1 MVEDKKN
8 TTKKK
13 TLSLKIGSSIKSNPI
28 QGFESGAT
36 VVVERKRVRKVVP
49 TTNIQ
54 DLPETEKK
62 ISSVISPSIKESIEK
77 VPEGETKQL
86 KKSGVILKRLSKEEQ
101 KRLQEAKNEA
111 DKKDVLKEIGGI
123 INDQS
128 TKEVVDELENK
139 AIVEDK
145 SEDKIFEFKQPL
157 IEPNQTDDQQEKKK
171 PTTGFGR
178 KNLRERKVTIV
189 TALSGMDERTRSLA
203 AYKRSKQKTK
213 RNDFSKENQQKI
225 VREVNISDH
234 VTVKDLAIK
243 MAEKSGDVIKSL
255 MKMGMM
261 ATVNEIL
268 DADTAELLVTEFG
281 HKFKRDNVEELQKG
295 LISHNDDAI
304 KDSER
309 PPIVTIMG
317 HVDHG
322 KTSLLDKLRNSNI
335 VSGESGGITQHIGAY
350 QIEHNNKKITFIDTP
365 GHAAF
370 TEMRARGANV
380 TDIIILIVA
389 ADDGVMPQT
398 QEAIAH
404 AKSANV
410 PIIVAINKCDKP
422 EANPKKIKEQLLSEE
437 IIVEEF
443 SGDVQCIEISAETGM
458 NFDKLLESIVLQS
471 ELADLKANN
480 KTFAEGSVIE
490 ANIDKG
496 RGVIANIII
505 TNGCLKIGDIAV
517 AGTEFGR
524 VRAILDDQGKNLK
537 EALPSTPIQMLG
549 FGNAPLAGDGFVIVD
564 SEKKALDLIEIR
576 KEIFKTN
583 IQPKT
588 IKSFDTDSVFDF
600 AGDSKENV
608 EIVLKSD
615 TRGST
620 EAIVN
625 QINKIASNKININV
639 IHSGVG
645 LINESDV
652 ALAEASN
659 ALLISFSTSVTK
671 EAKLK
676 AKNSKINISNFS
688 IIYELI
694 TYVSDY
700 ATGQLKPEIKENY
713 LGKAEILKVFK
724 VSKVGSVAGCLVAD
738 GVIQKGANA
747 RILRDSTSI
756 YEGTVTTLMR
766 EKNEAKEVN
775 AGTECGI
782 GLKEFNEYKEGDI
795 IEVFNI
801 EEVSQAL

>member
-13 TLSLKIGSSIKSNPI
+13 TLSLKLGSSVKSNPI
-28 QGFESGAT
+28 KSFESGST
-36 VVVERKRVRKVVP
+36 VIVERKRLRKNVIASAEKIEP
-49 TTNIQ
+49 
-54 DLPETEKK
+54 EKK
-62 ISSVISPSIKESIEK
+62 QSPKLNEPEKKVEREVKE
-77 VPEGETKQL
+77 V
-86 KKSGVILKRLSKEEQ
+86 KKSGKILKRLSKEEQ
-101 KRLQEAKNEA
+101 KKLQEAKNEA
-111 DKKDVLKEIGGI
+111 DKEDVLKEIGGI
-123 INDQS
+123 VNEQPQESKEEQLKVTEESQEEIIKVVEEKDNKPVTIFTETELNEDQ
-128 TKEVVDELENK
+128 KD
-139 AIVEDK
+139 
-145 SEDKIFEFKQPL
+145 
-157 IEPNQTDDQQEKKK
+157 KKK
-171 PTTGFGR
+171 PSGGYGR

-213 RNDFSKENQQKI
+213 KNISNNDPQQKI
-225 VREVNISDH
+225 IREVNIPEH
-234 VTVKDLAIK
+234 VTVKELAIK

-261 ATVNEIL
+261 ATINETL
-268 DADTAELLVTEFG
+268 DADTAELIVTEFG
-281 HKFKRDNVEELQKG
+281 HKFKRENVEELEKD
-295 LISHNDDAI
+295 LISHNDNAA
-304 KDSER
+304 KDSIR

-350 QIEHNNKKITFIDTP
+350 QIKHNDKKITFIDTP

-398 QEAIAH
+398 QEAISH

-437 IIVEEF
+437 IIVEEL
-443 SGDVQCIEISAETGM
+443 SGDVQCVEISAETGM

-480 KTFAEGSVIE
+480 ETYAEGSVIE
-490 ANIDKG
+490 ANVDKG
-496 RGVIANIII
+496 RGVISNIII
-505 TNGCLKIGDIAV
+505 TNGCLKVGDIAV
-517 AGTEFGR
+517 AGSEYGR

-537 EALPSTPIQMLG
+537 EALPSSPIQMLG
-549 FGNAPLAGDGFVIVD
+549 LGNAPLAGDSFVIVD
-564 SEKKALDLIEIR
+564 TEKKALELINIR
-576 KEIFKTN
+576 KEIYKTKT
-583 IQPKT
+583 QPKSVKT
-588 IKSFDTDSVFDF
+588 FDNETAFNF
-600 AGDSKENV
+600 ASQSKELV

-625 QINKIASNKININV
+625 QINKILSDKVNINV

-652 ALAEASN
+652 ALAAASN
-659 ALLISFSTSVTK
+659 ALLVSFNTSATK
-671 EAKLK
+671 EAKIK
-676 AKNSKINISNFS
+676 AKVNKTNIADFS

-724 VSKVGSVAGCLVAD
+724 VSKVGSVAGCMVTD
-738 GVIQKGANA
+738 GMVEKGANA
-747 RILRDSTSI
+747 RILRDDNSI
-756 YEGTVTTLMR
+756 YEGKIVTLMR

-775 AGTECGI
+775 TGTECGI

-795 IEVFNI
+795 IEVFNV
-801 EEVSQAL
+801 EEVSQTL

>member
-13 TLSLKIGSSIKSNPI
+13 TLSLKLGSSVKSNPI
-28 QGFESGAT
+28 KSFESGST
-36 VVVERKRVRKVVP
+36 VIVERKRLRKNVIASAEKIEPEKKQSPKLDEPEKKV
-49 TTNIQ
+49 
-54 DLPETEKK
+54 ETE
-62 ISSVISPSIKESIEK
+62 VKE
-77 VPEGETKQL
+77 V
-86 KKSGVILKRLSKEEQ
+86 KKSGKILKRLSKEEQ
-101 KRLQEAKNEA
+101 KKLQEAKNAA
-111 DKKDVLKEIGGI
+111 DKEDVLKEIGGI
-123 INDQS
+123 VNEQPQESKEEQLKATEESQEEIIKVVEEKDNKPVTTFKETELNEDQ
-128 TKEVVDELENK
+128 KD
-139 AIVEDK
+139 
-145 SEDKIFEFKQPL
+145 
-157 IEPNQTDDQQEKKK
+157 KKK
-171 PTTGFGR
+171 PSGGYGR

-213 RNDFSKENQQKI
+213 KNISNNDPQQKI
-225 VREVNISDH
+225 IREVNIPEH
-234 VTVKDLAIK
+234 VTVKELAIK

-261 ATVNEIL
+261 ATINETL
-268 DADTAELLVTEFG
+268 DADTAELIVTEFG
-281 HKFKRDNVEELQKG
+281 HKFKRENVEELEKD
-295 LISHNDDAI
+295 LISHNDNAA
-304 KDSER
+304 KDSIR

-350 QIEHNNKKITFIDTP
+350 QIKHNDKKITFIDTP

-398 QEAIAH
+398 QEAISH

-437 IIVEEF
+437 IIVEEL
-443 SGDVQCIEISAETGM
+443 SGDVQCVEISAETGM

-480 KTFAEGSVIE
+480 ETYAEGSVIE
-490 ANIDKG
+490 ANVDKG
-496 RGVIANIII
+496 RGVISNIII
-505 TNGCLKIGDIAV
+505 TNGCLKVGDIAV
-517 AGTEFGR
+517 AGSEYGR

-537 EALPSTPIQMLG
+537 EALPSSPIQMLG
-549 FGNAPLAGDGFVIVD
+549 LGNAPLAGDSFVIVD
-564 SEKKALDLIEIR
+564 TEKKALELINIR
-576 KEIFKTN
+576 KEIYKTKT
-583 IQPKT
+583 QPKSVKT
-588 IKSFDTDSVFDF
+588 FDNETAFNF
-600 AGDSKENV
+600 ASQSKELV

-625 QINKIASNKININV
+625 QINKILSDKVNINV

-652 ALAEASN
+652 ALAAASN
-659 ALLISFSTSVTK
+659 ALLVSFNTSATK
-671 EAKLK
+671 EAKIK
-676 AKNSKINISNFS
+676 AKVNKTNIADFS

-724 VSKVGSVAGCLVAD
+724 VSKVGSVAGCMVMD
-738 GVIQKGANA
+738 GMVEKGANA
-747 RILRDSTSI
+747 RILRNDNSI
-756 YEGTVTTLMR
+756 YEGEIVTLMR

-775 AGTECGI
+775 TGTECGI

-795 IEVFNI
+795 IEVFNV
-801 EEVSQAL
+801 EEVSQTL

>member
-13 TLSLKIGSSIKSNPI
+13 TLSLKLGSSVKSNPI
-28 QGFESGAT
+28 KSFESGST
-36 VVVERKRVRKVVP
+36 VIVERKRLRKNVIASAEKIEPEKKQSPKLDEPEKKV
-49 TTNIQ
+49 
-54 DLPETEKK
+54 ETE
-62 ISSVISPSIKESIEK
+62 VKE
-77 VPEGETKQL
+77 V
-86 KKSGVILKRLSKEEQ
+86 KKSGKILKRLSKEEQ
-101 KRLQEAKNEA
+101 KKLQEAKNAA
-111 DKKDVLKEIGGI
+111 DKEDVLKEIGGI
-123 INDQS
+123 VNEQPQESKEEQLKATEESQEEIIKVVEEKDNKPVTTFKETELNEDQ
-128 TKEVVDELENK
+128 KD
-139 AIVEDK
+139 
-145 SEDKIFEFKQPL
+145 
-157 IEPNQTDDQQEKKK
+157 KKK
-171 PTTGFGR
+171 PSGGYGR

-213 RNDFSKENQQKI
+213 KNISNNDPQQKI
-225 VREVNISDH
+225 IREVNIPEH
-234 VTVKDLAIK
+234 VTVKELAIK

-261 ATVNEIL
+261 ATINETL
-268 DADTAELLVTEFG
+268 DADTAELIVTEFG
-281 HKFKRDNVEELQKG
+281 HKFKRENVEELEKD
-295 LISHNDDAI
+295 LISHNDNAA
-304 KDSER
+304 KDSIR

-350 QIEHNNKKITFIDTP
+350 QIKHNDKKITFIDTP

-380 TDIIILIVA
+380 TDIIILIIA

-398 QEAIAH
+398 QEAISH

-437 IIVEEF
+437 IIVEEL
-443 SGDVQCIEISAETGM
+443 SGDVQCVEISAETGM

-480 KTFAEGSVIE
+480 ETYAEGSVIE
-490 ANIDKG
+490 ANVDKG
-496 RGVIANIII
+496 RGVISNIII
-505 TNGCLKIGDIAV
+505 TNGCLKVGDIAV
-517 AGTEFGR
+517 AGSEYGR

-537 EALPSTPIQMLG
+537 EALPSSPIQMLG
-549 FGNAPLAGDGFVIVD
+549 LGNAPLAGDSFVIVD
-564 SEKKALDLIEIR
+564 TEKKALELINIR
-576 KEIFKTN
+576 KEIYKTKT
-583 IQPKT
+583 QPKSVKT
-588 IKSFDTDSVFDF
+588 FDNETAFNF
-600 AGDSKENV
+600 ASQSKELV

-625 QINKIASNKININV
+625 QINKILSDKVNINV

-652 ALAEASN
+652 ALAAASN
-659 ALLISFSTSVTK
+659 ALLVSFNTSATK
-671 EAKLK
+671 EAKIK
-676 AKNSKINISNFS
+676 AKVNKTNIADFS

-724 VSKVGSVAGCLVAD
+724 VSKVGSVAGCMVTD
-738 GVIQKGANA
+738 GMVEKGANA
-747 RILRDSTSI
+747 RILRDDNSI
-756 YEGTVTTLMR
+756 YEGKIVTLMR

-775 AGTECGI
+775 IGTECGI

-795 IEVFNI
+795 IEVFNV
-801 EEVSQAL
+801 EEVSQTL

>member
-13 TLSLKIGSSIKSNPI
+13 TLSLKLGSSVKSNPI
-28 QGFESGAT
+28 KSFESGST
-36 VVVERKRVRKVVP
+36 VIVERKRLRKNVIASAEKIEPEKKQTPKLDEPEKKV
-49 TTNIQ
+49 
-54 DLPETEKK
+54 ETE
-62 ISSVISPSIKESIEK
+62 VKE
-77 VPEGETKQL
+77 V
-86 KKSGVILKRLSKEEQ
+86 KKSGKILKRLSKEEQ
-101 KRLQEAKNEA
+101 KKLQEAKNAA
-111 DKKDVLKEIGGI
+111 DKEDVLKEIGGI
-123 INDQS
+123 VNEQPQESKEEQLKATEESQEEIIRVAEEKDNKPVTTFKETELNEDQ
-128 TKEVVDELENK
+128 KD
-139 AIVEDK
+139 
-145 SEDKIFEFKQPL
+145 
-157 IEPNQTDDQQEKKK
+157 KKK
-171 PTTGFGR
+171 PSSGYGR

-213 RNDFSKENQQKI
+213 KNISNNDPQQKI
-225 VREVNISDH
+225 IREVNIPEH
-234 VTVKDLAIK
+234 VTVKELAIK

-261 ATVNEIL
+261 ATINETL
-268 DADTAELLVTEFG
+268 DADTAELIVTEFG
-281 HKFKRDNVEELQKG
+281 HKFKRENVEELEKD
-295 LISHNDDAI
+295 LISHNDNAA
-304 KDSER
+304 KDSIR

-350 QIEHNNKKITFIDTP
+350 QIKHNDKKITFIDTP

-398 QEAIAH
+398 QEAISH

-437 IIVEEF
+437 IIVEEL
-443 SGDVQCIEISAETGM
+443 SGDVQCVEISAETGM

-480 KTFAEGSVIE
+480 ETYAEGSVIE
-490 ANIDKG
+490 ANVDKG
-496 RGVIANIII
+496 RGVISNIII
-505 TNGCLKIGDIAV
+505 TNGCLKVGDIAV
-517 AGTEFGR
+517 AGSEYGR

-537 EALPSTPIQMLG
+537 EALPSSPIQMLG
-549 FGNAPLAGDGFVIVD
+549 LGNAPLAGDSFVIVD
-564 SEKKALDLIEIR
+564 TEKKALELINIR
-576 KEIFKTN
+576 KEIYKTKT
-583 IQPKT
+583 QPKSVKT
-588 IKSFDTDSVFDF
+588 FDNETAFNF
-600 AGDSKENV
+600 ASQSKELV

-625 QINKIASNKININV
+625 QINKILSDKVNINV

-652 ALAEASN
+652 ALAAASN
-659 ALLISFSTSVTK
+659 ALLVSFNTSATK
-671 EAKLK
+671 EAKIK
-676 AKNSKINISNFS
+676 AKVNKTNIADFS

-724 VSKVGSVAGCLVAD
+724 VSKVGSVAGCMVTD
-738 GVIQKGANA
+738 GMVEKGANA
-747 RILRDSTSI
+747 RILRDDNSI
-756 YEGTVTTLMR
+756 YEGKIVTLMR

-775 AGTECGI
+775 TGTECGI

-795 IEVFNI
+795 IEVFNV
-801 EEVSQAL
+801 EEVSQTL

>member
-13 TLSLKIGSSIKSNPI
+13 TLSLKLGSSVKSNPI
-28 QGFESGAT
+28 KSFESGST
-36 VVVERKRVRKVVP
+36 VIVERKRLRKNVIASAEK
-49 TTNIQ
+49 IQ
-54 DLPETEKK
+54 PEKKQSPKLDEPEKKVETE
-62 ISSVISPSIKESIEK
+62 VKE
-77 VPEGETKQL
+77 V
-86 KKSGVILKRLSKEEQ
+86 KKSGKILKRLSKEEQ
-101 KRLQEAKNEA
+101 KKLQEAKNAA
-111 DKKDVLKEIGGI
+111 DKEDVLKEIGGI
-123 INDQS
+123 VNEQPQESKEEQLKATEESQEETIKVVEEKDNKPVTTFKETELNEDQ
-128 TKEVVDELENK
+128 KD
-139 AIVEDK
+139 
-145 SEDKIFEFKQPL
+145 
-157 IEPNQTDDQQEKKK
+157 KKK
-171 PTTGFGR
+171 PSGGYGR

-213 RNDFSKENQQKI
+213 KNISNNDPQQKI
-225 VREVNISDH
+225 IREVNIPEH
-234 VTVKDLAIK
+234 VTVKELAIK

-261 ATVNEIL
+261 ATINETL
-268 DADTAELLVTEFG
+268 DADTAELIVTEFG
-281 HKFKRDNVEELQKG
+281 HKFKRENVEELEKD
-295 LISHNDDAI
+295 LISHNDNAA
-304 KDSER
+304 KDSIR

-350 QIEHNNKKITFIDTP
+350 QIKHNDKKITFIDTP

-398 QEAIAH
+398 QEAISH

-437 IIVEEF
+437 IIVEEL
-443 SGDVQCIEISAETGM
+443 SGDVQCVEISAETGM

-480 KTFAEGSVIE
+480 ETYAEGSVIE
-490 ANIDKG
+490 ANVDKG
-496 RGVIANIII
+496 RGVISNIII
-505 TNGCLKIGDIAV
+505 TNGCLKVGDIAV
-517 AGTEFGR
+517 AGSEYGR
-524 VRAILDDQGKNLK
+524 VRAILDDHGKNLK
-537 EALPSTPIQMLG
+537 EALPSSPIQMLG
-549 FGNAPLAGDGFVIVD
+549 LGNAPLAGDSFVIVD
-564 SEKKALDLIEIR
+564 TEKKALELINIR
-576 KEIFKTN
+576 KEIYKTKT
-583 IQPKT
+583 QPKSVKT
-588 IKSFDTDSVFDF
+588 FDNETAFNF
-600 AGDSKENV
+600 ASQSKELV

-625 QINKIASNKININV
+625 QINKILSDKVNINV

-652 ALAEASN
+652 ALAAASN
-659 ALLISFSTSVTK
+659 ALLVSFNTSATK
-671 EAKLK
+671 EAKIK
-676 AKNSKINISNFS
+676 AKVNKTNIADFS

-724 VSKVGSVAGCLVAD
+724 VSKVGSVAGCMVTD
-738 GVIQKGANA
+738 GMVEKGANA
-747 RILRDSTSI
+747 RILRDDNSI
-756 YEGTVTTLMR
+756 YEGKIVTLMR

-775 AGTECGI
+775 TGTECGI

-795 IEVFNI
+795 IEVFNV
-801 EEVSQAL
+801 EEVSQTL

>member
-1 MVEDKKN
+1 MVEDKKI

-13 TLSLKIGSSIKSNPI
+13 TLSLKLGSSIKSNPAKS
-28 QGFESGAT
+28 FEIGST
-36 VVVERKRVRKVVP
+36 VIVERKRARK
-49 TTNIQ
+49 NIFSSSENDIQ
-54 DLPETEKK
+54 EKQTTEKLVPQIIDEPK
-62 ISSVISPSIKESIEK
+62 KEVE
-77 VPEGETKQL
+77 VQEV
-86 KKSGVILKRLSKEEQ
+86 KKSGKILKRLTKEEQ
-101 KRLQEAKNEA
+101 KKLLEAKNA
-111 DKKDVLKEIGGI
+111 DDKKNVLKEIGGI
-123 INDQS
+123 VNEQPVEIIKVPEINEKIESVDQANAS
-128 TKEVVDELENK
+128 DTISKPTLNESDLT
-139 AIVEDK
+139 EDQK
-145 SEDKIFEFKQPL
+145 
-157 IEPNQTDDQQEKKK
+157 EKKK
-171 PTTGFGR
+171 PSTGFGR

-189 TALSGMDERTRSLA
+189 TALSGIDERTRSLA
-203 AYKRSKQKTK
+203 AYKRSKQKNK
-213 RNDFSKENQQKI
+213 KNISSNDPQQKI
-225 VREVNISDH
+225 IREVNIPEH

-261 ATVNEIL
+261 ATINETL
-268 DADTAELLVTEFG
+268 DADTAELIVTEFG
-281 HKFKRDNVEELQKG
+281 HKFKRENVEELEKD
-295 LISHNDDAI
+295 LISHNDDAK
-304 KDSER
+304 KDSIR

-350 QIEHNNKKITFIDTP
+350 QIKHNDKKITFIDTP

-398 QEAIAH
+398 QEAISH

-422 EANPKKIKEQLLSEE
+422 EADPKKIKEQLLSEE

-480 KTFAEGSVIE
+480 DTYAEGSVIE
-490 ANIDKG
+490 ANVDKG
-496 RGVIANIII
+496 RGVISNIII

-517 AGTEFGR
+517 AGTEYGR

-537 EALPSTPIQMLG
+537 EALPSSPIQMLG
-549 FGNAPLAGDGFVIVD
+549 LGNAPLAGDSFVIVD
-564 SEKKALDLIEIR
+564 SEKKALELINIR
-576 KEIFKTN
+576 KEIHETKT
-583 IQPKT
+583 QPKGVKT
-588 IKSFDTDSVFDF
+588 FDNETAFSF
-600 AGDSKENV
+600 ANQSKELV

-625 QINKIASNKININV
+625 QINKIASDKVNINV

-652 ALAEASN
+652 ALAAASN
-659 ALLISFSTSVTK
+659 ALLVSFNTSVTK

-676 AKNSKINISNFS
+676 AKVNKTNIADFS
-688 IIYELI
+688 IIYELL
-694 TYVSDY
+694 TYISDY

-724 VSKVGSVAGCLVAD
+724 VSKVGSVAGCMVTD
-738 GVIQKGANA
+738 GVIEKTAHA
-747 RILRDSTSI
+747 RILRDDSSI
-756 YEGTVTTLMR
+756 YEGKIVTLMR

-775 AGTECGI
+775 VGTECGI

-795 IEVFNI
+795 IEVFNV
-801 EEVSQAL
+801 EEVSQTL

>member
-13 TLSLKIGSSIKSNPI
+13 TLSLKLGSSIKSNPI
-28 QGFESGAT
+28 KSFESGST
-36 VVVERKRVRKVVP
+36 VIVERKRLRKNVIASAEKIEPEKKQSPKLDEPEKKV
-49 TTNIQ
+49 
-54 DLPETEKK
+54 ETE
-62 ISSVISPSIKESIEK
+62 VKE
-77 VPEGETKQL
+77 V
-86 KKSGVILKRLSKEEQ
+86 KKSGKILKRLSKEEQ
-101 KRLQEAKNEA
+101 KKLQEAKNAA
-111 DKKDVLKEIGGI
+111 DKEDVLKEIGGI
-123 INDQS
+123 VNEQPQES
-128 TKEVVDELENK
+128 KEEQLKATEESQEEIIKVVDEKDNK
-139 AIVEDK
+139 PVTTFKETELNEDQK
-145 SEDKIFEFKQPL
+145 D
-157 IEPNQTDDQQEKKK
+157 KKK
-171 PTTGFGR
+171 PSGGYGR

-213 RNDFSKENQQKI
+213 KNISNNDPQQKI
-225 VREVNISDH
+225 IREVNIPEH
-234 VTVKDLAIK
+234 VTVKELAIK

-261 ATVNEIL
+261 ATINETL
-268 DADTAELLVTEFG
+268 DADTAELIVTEFG
-281 HKFKRDNVEELQKG
+281 HKFKRENVEELEKD
-295 LISHNDDAI
+295 LISHNDNAA
-304 KDSER
+304 KDSIR

-350 QIEHNNKKITFIDTP
+350 QIKHNDKKITFIDTP

-398 QEAIAH
+398 QEAISH

-437 IIVEEF
+437 IIVEEL
-443 SGDVQCIEISAETGM
+443 SGDVQCVEISAETGM

-480 KTFAEGSVIE
+480 ETYAEGSVIE
-490 ANIDKG
+490 ANVDKG
-496 RGVIANIII
+496 RGVISNIII
-505 TNGCLKIGDIAV
+505 TNGCLKVGDIAV
-517 AGTEFGR
+517 AGSEYGR

-537 EALPSTPIQMLG
+537 EALPSSPIQMLG
-549 FGNAPLAGDGFVIVD
+549 LGNAPLAGDSFVIVET
-564 SEKKALDLIEIR
+564 EKKALELINIR
-576 KEIFKTN
+576 KEIYKTKT
-583 IQPKT
+583 QPKGVKT
-588 IKSFDTDSVFDF
+588 FDNETAFNF
-600 AGDSKENV
+600 ASQSKELV

-625 QINKIASNKININV
+625 QINKILSDKVNINV

-652 ALAEASN
+652 ALAAASN
-659 ALLISFSTSVTK
+659 ALLVSFNTSATK
-671 EAKLK
+671 EAKIK
-676 AKNSKINISNFS
+676 AKVNKTNIADFS

-724 VSKVGSVAGCLVAD
+724 VSKVGSVAGCMVTD
-738 GVIQKGANA
+738 GMVEKGANA
-747 RILRDSTSI
+747 RILRDDNSI
-756 YEGTVTTLMR
+756 YEGKIVTLMR

-775 AGTECGI
+775 TGTECGI

-795 IEVFNI
+795 IEVFNV
-801 EEVSQAL
+801 EEVSQTL

>member
-1 MVEDKKN
+1 
-8 TTKKK
+8 
-13 TLSLKIGSSIKSNPI
+13 
-28 QGFESGAT
+28 
-36 VVVERKRVRKVVP
+36 
-49 TTNIQ
+49 
-54 DLPETEKK
+54 
-62 ISSVISPSIKESIEK
+62 
-77 VPEGETKQL
+77 
-86 KKSGVILKRLSKEEQ
+86 
-101 KRLQEAKNEA
+101 
-111 DKKDVLKEIGGI
+111 
-123 INDQS
+123 
-128 TKEVVDELENK
+128 
-139 AIVEDK
+139 
-145 SEDKIFEFKQPL
+145 
-157 IEPNQTDDQQEKKK
+157 
-171 PTTGFGR
+171 
-178 KNLRERKVTIV
+178 
-189 TALSGMDERTRSLA
+189 
-203 AYKRSKQKTK
+203 
-213 RNDFSKENQQKI
+213 
-225 VREVNISDH
+225 
-234 VTVKDLAIK
+234 

-261 ATVNEIL
+261 ATINETL
-268 DADTAELLVTEFG
+268 DADTAELIVTEFG
-281 HKFKRDNVEELQKG
+281 HKFKRENVEDLEKD
-295 LISHNDDAI
+295 LISHNDNAA
-304 KDSER
+304 KDSIR

-350 QIEHNNKKITFIDTP
+350 QIKHNDKKITFIDTP

-398 QEAIAH
+398 QEAISH

-437 IIVEEF
+437 IIVEEL
-443 SGDVQCIEISAETGM
+443 SGDVQCVEISAETGM

-480 KTFAEGSVIE
+480 ETYAEGSVIE
-490 ANIDKG
+490 ANVDKG
-496 RGVIANIII
+496 RGVISNIII
-505 TNGCLKIGDIAV
+505 TNGCLKVGDIAV
-517 AGTEFGR
+517 AGSEYGR
-524 VRAILDDQGKNLK
+524 VRAILDDHGKNLK
-537 EALPSTPIQMLG
+537 EALPSSPIQMLG
-549 FGNAPLAGDGFVIVD
+549 LGNAPLAGDSFVIVD
-564 SEKKALDLIEIR
+564 TEKKALELINIR
-576 KEIFKTN
+576 KEIYKTKT
-583 IQPKT
+583 QPKSVKT
-588 IKSFDTDSVFDF
+588 FDNETAFNF
-600 AGDSKENV
+600 ASQSKELV

-625 QINKIASNKININV
+625 QINKILSDKVNINV

-652 ALAEASN
+652 ALAAASN
-659 ALLISFSTSVTK
+659 ALLVSFNTSATK
-671 EAKLK
+671 EAKIK
-676 AKNSKINISNFS
+676 AKVNKTNIADFS

-724 VSKVGSVAGCLVAD
+724 VSKVGSVAGCMVMD
-738 GVIQKGANA
+738 GMVEKGANA
-747 RILRDSTSI
+747 RILRDDNSI
-756 YEGTVTTLMR
+756 YEGKIVTLMR

-775 AGTECGI
+775 TGTECGI

-795 IEVFNI
+795 IEVFNV
-801 EEVSQAL
+801 EEVSQTL

>member
-13 TLSLKIGSSIKSNPI
+13 TLSLKLGSSVKSNPI
-28 QGFESGAT
+28 KSFESGST
-36 VVVERKRVRKVVP
+36 VIVERKRLRKNVIASAEKIEPEKKQSPKLDEPEKKV
-49 TTNIQ
+49 
-54 DLPETEKK
+54 ETE
-62 ISSVISPSIKESIEK
+62 VKE
-77 VPEGETKQL
+77 V
-86 KKSGVILKRLSKEEQ
+86 KKSGKILKRLSKEEQ
-101 KRLQEAKNEA
+101 KKLQEAKNAA
-111 DKKDVLKEIGGI
+111 DKEDVLKEIGGI
-123 INDQS
+123 VNEQPQESKEEQLKATEESQEEIIKVVEEKDNKPVTTFKETELNEDQ
-128 TKEVVDELENK
+128 KD
-139 AIVEDK
+139 
-145 SEDKIFEFKQPL
+145 
-157 IEPNQTDDQQEKKK
+157 KKK
-171 PTTGFGR
+171 PSGGYGR

-213 RNDFSKENQQKI
+213 KNISNNDPQQKI
-225 VREVNISDH
+225 IREVNIPEH
-234 VTVKDLAIK
+234 VTVKELAIK

-261 ATVNEIL
+261 ATINETL
-268 DADTAELLVTEFG
+268 DADTAELIVTEFG
-281 HKFKRDNVEELQKG
+281 HKFKRENVEELEKD
-295 LISHNDDAI
+295 LISHNDNAA
-304 KDSER
+304 KDSTR

-350 QIEHNNKKITFIDTP
+350 QIKHNDKKITFIDTP

-398 QEAIAH
+398 QEAISH

-437 IIVEEF
+437 IIVEEL
-443 SGDVQCIEISAETGM
+443 SGDVQCVEISAETGM

-480 KTFAEGSVIE
+480 ETYAEGSVIE
-490 ANIDKG
+490 ANVDKG
-496 RGVIANIII
+496 RGVISNIII
-505 TNGCLKIGDIAV
+505 TNGCLKVGDIAV
-517 AGTEFGR
+517 AGSEYGR
-524 VRAILDDQGKNLK
+524 VRAILDDHGKNLK
-537 EALPSTPIQMLG
+537 EALPSSPIQMLG
-549 FGNAPLAGDGFVIVD
+549 LGNAPLAGDSFVIVD
-564 SEKKALDLIEIR
+564 TEKKALELINIR
-576 KEIFKTN
+576 KEIYKTKT
-583 IQPKT
+583 QPKSVKT
-588 IKSFDTDSVFDF
+588 FDNETAFNF
-600 AGDSKENV
+600 ASQSKELV

-625 QINKIASNKININV
+625 QINKILSDKVNINV

-652 ALAEASN
+652 ALAAASN
-659 ALLISFSTSVTK
+659 ALLVSFNTSATK
-671 EAKLK
+671 EAKIK
-676 AKNSKINISNFS
+676 AKVNKTNIADFS

-724 VSKVGSVAGCLVAD
+724 VSKVGSVAGCMVTD
-738 GVIQKGANA
+738 GMVEKGANA
-747 RILRDSTSI
+747 RILRDDNSI
-756 YEGTVTTLMR
+756 YEGKIVTLMR

-775 AGTECGI
+775 TGTECGI

-795 IEVFNI
+795 IEVFNV
-801 EEVSQAL
+801 EEVSQTL